1 MRITKHPL
9 TKKLKNR
16 KFNKVKI
23 NINTIQFQSKRLSS
37 EYEYNVSK
45 ILTEKTR
52 KLSELQN
59 SNKSSTY
66 EKEFL
71 KMEIETL
78 ESLYENYN
86 MGLNYFRR
94 AKGGR
99 NGLRELRDKE

>member
-1 MRITKHPL
+1 MTE
-9 TKKLKNR
+9 KK
-16 KFNKVKI
+16 
-23 NINTIQFQSKRLSS
+23 LSS

-45 ILTEKTR
+45 LVTEKIR
-52 KLSELQN
+52 KLNELQN

-86 MGLNYFRR
+86 LGLNYFRR

-99 NGLRELRDKE
+99 DGLREIKEKVVE

>member
-1 MRITKHPL
+1 M
-9 TKKLKNR
+9 
-16 KFNKVKI
+16 
-23 NINTIQFQSKRLSS
+23 SS

-45 ILTEKTR
+45 LVAVKIG
-52 KLSELQN
+52 KLNELQN

-66 EKEFL
+66 EKELL

-86 MGLNYFRR
+86 LGLNYFRR

-99 NGLRELRDKE
+99 DGLREIKEKIVE

>member
-1 MRITKHPL
+1 LKIIKFLL
-9 TKKLKNR
+9 TEKSKDK

-23 NINTIQFQSKRLSS
+23 NINVTYCQLKKLSS

-52 KLSELQN
+52 KLNELQN

-78 ESLYENYN
+78 ESLYDNYN

-99 NGLRELRDKE
+99 NGLRELRDKD